1 MSIMIK
7 KLANTALFL
16 LMLVLLSSSTVFFC
30 KRGGIRGNI
39 YRVQG
44 NQMPSPDVPPP
55 TPQPLQ
61 TTLYIYELTN
71 ISQVKKSAQAS
82 FYTSINSKAVKE
94 VQSDKKGFFKVKLPP
109 GQYSLFIKKDS
120 LFYANLFDDKNN
132 IAPITVKKGQ
142 YTTVDVKADYDAVY

>member
-1 MSIMIK
+1 MIK
-7 KLANTALFL
+7 KLVKPL
-16 LMLVLLSSSTVFFC
+16 LLLPLIVLLGSYTCIFC
-30 KRGGIRGNI
+30 KREGIKGKI

-44 NQMPSPDVPPP
+44 NQMPSPDEPPP
-55 TPQPLQ
+55 APQPLK

-71 ISQVKKSAQAS
+71 ISQVKKAREGS
-82 FYTSINSKAVKE
+82 FYTTINTKLIKE
-94 VQSDKKGFFKVKLPP
+94 VQSDKKGAFKIKLPP

-132 IAPITVKKGQ
+132 IAPVTVEKGK